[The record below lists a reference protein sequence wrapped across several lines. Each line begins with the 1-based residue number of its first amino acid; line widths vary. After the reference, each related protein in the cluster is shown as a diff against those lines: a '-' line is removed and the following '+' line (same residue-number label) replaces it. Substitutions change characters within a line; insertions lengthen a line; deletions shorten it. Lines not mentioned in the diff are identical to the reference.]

1 MNLSVSRTA
10 VLTLAAVLPLAPL
23 CARAAEQTQGITL
36 AQESPDQW
44 RASKLVGLRVYG
56 PDNKSVGKITD
67 VLVGKDGRAQD
78 VIIGVGGFLGIGEKD
93 VAVPFTAVNF
103 SDQPVTPPAMGT
115 PDNNNLAAQPAG
127 MNPPGT
133 MAPAAGGMA
142 AANGVAANGGMAPA
156 TPGLGTPADMTNNGG
171 AGMMTPADAMPHSAA
186 YPDHAVIA
194 FNVDQLKSAPSFQFA
209 K

>member
-1 MNLSVSRTA
+1 MTLSFSRTA
-10 VLTLAAVLPLAPL
+10 VLTLVAVLPLTPL
-23 CARAAEQTQGITL
+23 CARAADQAQGITL

-93 VAVPFTAVNF
+93 VAVPFAAVNF

-127 MNPPGT
+127 INPPGT

-142 AANGVAANGGMAPA
+142 AA
-156 TPGLGTPADMTNNGG
+156 TPGLGTPADVTNNGG
-171 AGMMTPADAMPHSAA
+171 AGMMAPADAMPHSAA

-194 FNVDQLKSAPSFQFA
+194 FNVDQLKSAPAFQFS